1 MHATQPL
8 SSTESLLRPR
18 SVCARPAHHTSARN
32 NNAHKQRLPRPRRGF
47 SLTELLVVIGIIVLM
62 VGILL
67 VALGQVKRRADRTRT
82 ESIMQQ
88 FANACMSFHAEHG
101 MYPGVIP
108 DEMLSQQESG
118 PTLLSSM
125 ENALLHLMGGYRV
138 LNPSNW
144 NNKQAND
151 DYNAYLAD
159 AQTTNSALQFEFGNG
174 TWKMVVNVRKI
185 GEGPVINGKPYAPYF
200 SPGASDMIVVSGQVG
215 DDDDGDE
222 SDKLKLPDLVDAWG
236 QPIIYLRQ
244 VRTRGPLTGPAND
257 RPQFLIDGALPYLD
271 STGLGELSV
280 DQTTGVKRSML
291 HIGGDD
297 TRYDL
302 MALILAHPA
311 FYDSAAPRNG
321 QARGGFV
328 LLSAGADGVYFSCID
343 GPGTEI
349 QPIEPGSVQEKLL
362 APGPNVIDEFNDVRV
377 FGGG

>member
-18 SVCARPAHHTSARN
+18 SVCARPAHHTTARSG
-32 NNAHKQRLPRPRRGF
+32 NAHKQRLPRPRRGF

-108 DEMLSQQESG
+108 DEMLSQASG
-118 PTLLSSM
+118 PTLSST

-144 NNKQAND
+144 NNTQAND

-200 SPGASDMIVVSGQVG
+200 SPGASDLVAVNGQENEPSG
-215 DDDDGDE
+215 
-222 SDKLKLPDLVDAWG
+222 LKLPDLVDAWG

-244 VRTRGPLTGPAND
+244 VRTRGPLTGLAND

-271 STGLGELSV
+271 SDGLGELEV
-280 DQTTGVKRSML
+280 DQTESML
-291 HIGGDD
+291 RMIGGD